1 MSIRRRV
8 NGNAMLIKCFCSWA
22 GGISATGGLIKARY
36 GSAGL
41 DGNQIVTMRAM
52 LARSSPPPT
61 RSFEGFFPRVVSR
74 VPLRFA
80 RQQRPVHRPGRH
92 RDALGREH
100 VFGELARAGTHGL
113 VGV

>member
-1 MSIRRRV
+1 MSIRRGV

-52 LARSSPPPT
+52 LAPPSRPPT
-61 RSFEGFFPRVVSR
+61 RSFQGLFPRVVSKGCFQGLFPGFPYVSRASSDLYTAR
-74 VPLRFA
+74 VA
-80 RQQRPVHRPGRH
+80 
-92 RDALGREH
+92 
-100 VFGELARAGTHGL
+100 T
-113 VGV
+113 